1 MNDVRITL
9 SYAEFLFMRE
19 ALDEKFDF
27 LLEEINEAEDKSRT
41 NKFTLKPEQV
51 QAMKLAGM
59 WDNPEKRMQMI
70 NKLHEDQVRKL
81 EPKKP
86 HWTQTP
92 EGKKIMANRKPR
104 GRTK

>member
-27 LLEEINEAEDKSRT
+27 LLEEINEAEAKSKTR
-41 NKFTLKPEQV
+41 FTLKPEQV
-51 QAMKLAGM
+51 QAMKLSGI
-59 WDNPEKRMQMI
+59 WNNPEQRMQMI
-70 NKLHEDQVRKL
+70 NRFHQEQLSKQ

-104 GRTK
+104 GKTK